1 MELSDKLCH
10 SNVREYF
17 RGRPAFLTEIGLGWV
32 YIAAEE
38 TLMTNKEAITK
49 FRKQLDDACVRHAYK
64 KDTQLVAL
72 ESITLEEAR
81 ILRDECDKIPS
92 PFLAESE
99 KF

>member
-1 MELSDKLCH
+1 
-10 SNVREYF
+10 
-17 RGRPAFLTEIGLGWV
+17 
-32 YIAAEE
+32 
-38 TLMTNKEAITK
+38 MTNKEAITK

-64 KDTQLVAL
+64 KDTQVVAL

-81 ILRDECDKIPS
+81 ILRDEFDKIPS